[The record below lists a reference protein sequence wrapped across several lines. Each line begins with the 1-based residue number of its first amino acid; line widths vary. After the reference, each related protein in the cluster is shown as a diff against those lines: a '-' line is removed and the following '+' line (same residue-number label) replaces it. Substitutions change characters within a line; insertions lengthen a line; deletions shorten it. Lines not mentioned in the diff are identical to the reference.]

1 MCAQPATS
9 PSTDEELPLTSKF
22 CPECGARLPEG
33 AKVCK
38 FCNTVQE
45 QNITTFG
52 DRVEVVDFLFNWR
65 YDLVF
70 CILGLAASLGL
81 QALSR
86 TLPEPAG
93 MILSVC
99 LTGALLYYSLLI
111 YPTLFSKHPKIT
123 SNKAVSFC
131 NLMFGGIIFGLL
143 WNHNLT
149 RKERGISY
157 MIAAALACVNLA
169 SVALVS
175 FGILVPAA

>member
-1 MCAQPATS
+1 MCAQANAS
-9 PSTDEELPLTSKF
+9 QATDEETPLTSKF
-22 CPECGARLPEG
+22 CTECGARLPEG
-33 AKVCK
+33 AKICK

-52 DRVEVVDFLFNWR
+52 DRVEAVDFLFNWR

-70 CILGLAASLGL
+70 SILGLVASVGL
-81 QALSR
+81 QALTR
-86 TLPEPAG
+86 VIPEPFG
-93 MILSVC
+93 VILSVA
-99 LTGALLYYSLLI
+99 LTGALLYYSLLV
-111 YPTLFSKHPKIT
+111 YPTLFGKSPKIT
-123 SNKAVSFC
+123 SNKMASFF
-131 NLMFGGIIFGLL
+131 NFMFGGVIFGLL

>member
-1 MCAQPATS
+1 MTEQLNTTEAVEEPAT
-9 PSTDEELPLTSKF
+9 TSQF

-45 QNITTFG
+45 QNIHTLG
-52 DRVEVVDFLFNWR
+52 DRAEVGNFLFNWR

-70 CILGLAASLGL
+70 CIIGVVASMCL
-81 QALSR
+81 QAVTR
-86 TLPEPAG
+86 VLPDPFG
-93 MILSVC
+93 MILSIVMM
-99 LTGALLYYSLLI
+99 GALLYYSLLI
-111 YPTLFSKHPKIT
+111 YPTLFGSAAKIT

-131 NLMFGGIIFGLL
+131 NFFLGGIIFGLL

-175 FGILVPAA
+175 FGILR